1 MLAERYD
8 IQTYAQGSL
17 NLGLTVYSDDAG
29 TTLQN
34 LTSYSASF
42 RIMPA
47 PASTPIVTLT
57 SGSGIT
63 LGGSAGTIQVQR
75 TPAQIQALGI
85 DTGAYDLTI
94 TDSAG
99 TATVLL
105 QGSFTVVNT

>member
-47 PASTPIVTLT
+47 PASTPIVTLRLEW
-57 SGSGIT
+57 SCACS
-63 LGGSAGTIQVQR
+63 
-75 TPAQIQALGI
+75 
-85 DTGAYDLTI
+85 
-94 TDSAG
+94 
-99 TATVLL
+99 TA
-105 QGSFTVVNT
+105 